1 MPPLLVAIT
10 LLLGL
15 VVGSFLNVC
24 ILRIPARESIAF
36 PASHCPKCGT
46 PIKPYDNIPVLSWLV
61 LRGHC
66 RSCKAPISP
75 MYPVVEFL
83 AGALFVA
90 CLYAFG
96 PALAALKWAVF
107 SAVLLVL
114 AVTDIRERIL
124 PDRVN
129 LTGAVLGL
137 AFSGVVSVG
146 DGTALWVSQHWF
158 AYPPPGRV
166 LSVCDAVL
174 GAAAGAGVLWLFAEG
189 YFRLRGHEGMGLGD
203 VKMMGMAGTFLGVKA
218 VLLTIMTGAVLGSII
233 GLAFMLV
240 RRKESDYELPFGLF
254 LAAGALL
261 AVFFGPPLIVWYM
274 SRIA

>member
-61 LRGHC
+61 LRGRC

-75 MYPVVEFL
+75 MYPIVEFL
-83 AGALFVA
+83 TGALFVA
-90 CLYAFG
+90 CLYEFG
-96 PALAALKWAVF
+96 AGLATLKWAAFCAILV
-107 SAVLLVL
+107 VL

-129 LTGAVLGL
+129 LAGALLGL
-137 AFSGVVSVG
+137 AFSGFVRVG
-146 DGTALWVSQHWF
+146 DGTALWLSHQMF
-158 AYPPPGRV
+158 TYPPP
-166 LSVCDAVL
+166 
-174 GAAAGAGVLWLFAEG
+174 W
-189 YFRLRGHEGMGLGD
+189 
-203 VKMMGMAGTFLGVKA
+203 
-218 VLLTIMTGAVLGSII
+218 
-233 GLAFMLV
+233 
-240 RRKESDYELPFGLF
+240 
-254 LAAGALL
+254 
-261 AVFFGPPLIVWYM
+261 
-274 SRIA
+274 RITH